1 VRSGALQE
9 AAFYRARLA
18 AYESGS
24 AAEATRLDR
33 ERSTQLE
40 KQLSNIASSRSSQ
53 ERRITELG
61 EALELQTQLREQAE
75 ARAVETVKRAEM
87 LEESH
92 TRISREH
99 NELHEKHV
107 ETGASLREHAEKLL
121 SYSSVTQQREAEQ
134 RNIQGQI
141 EAITASRDQH
151 LKALEQAQATLTASA
166 ARSEELVTQWRRA
179 TEQVSRLEQD
189 MVELRNE
196 LEART
201 FEAGSAQAK
210 LTDVENSW
218 AASRAEADTLR
229 TFTTSGLGQ
238 LLDSHRDLKADED
251 RVLRSQEEK
260 FEVIETEAASL
271 RQMLKETSQRLHQ
284 SEQELSEH
292 HQRAQMVQAEQL
304 SLRSQLVGLRAQ
316 LASAM
321 TDSGRLRKDVATKD
335 IELQEKM
342 RNLSEIEVRLSTLR
356 NYLAENGIVV
366 DEDEMNNSAG
376 EGPSRV
382 YELEQ
387 KLLERTRL
395 HDEAVQQL
403 NLANQ
408 RHQDAETHA
417 ASLSS
422 QLDQARSS
430 QRSSP
435 GEGSSDTRVEAA
447 EQKLAEAEDNHK
459 MRMAQME
466 EDYKTAVHYVKYV
479 II

>member
-1 VRSGALQE
+1 ME
-9 AAFYRARLA
+9 AI
-18 AYESGS
+18 
-24 AAEATRLDR
+24 RLDR

-40 KQLSNIASSRSSQ
+40 KQLSNVASSKSSQ
-53 ERRITELG
+53 DRRVAEL
-61 EALELQTQLREQAE
+61 EKALELQTQLREHAE
-75 ARAVETVKRAEM
+75 THVTEAVKRAEV

-92 TRISREH
+92 SRISREH

-107 ETGASLREHAEKLL
+107 EVEASLREHAERLL
-121 SYSSVTQQREAEQ
+121 SYNSLTQQREAEQ
-134 RNIQGQI
+134 RNVQGQI

-151 LKALEQAQATLTASA
+151 LKALEQAQAALTASA
-166 ARSEELVTQWRRA
+166 TRSEELVTQWRRA

-196 LEART
+196 VETRTAEA
-201 FEAGSAQAK
+201 ESAQAK

-260 FEVIETEAASL
+260 FEALETGAASL
-271 RQMLKETSQRLHQ
+271 RQLLKDTSQRLHQ
-284 SEQELSEH
+284 SEQELGEH
-292 HQRAQMVQAEQL
+292 RQREQAIQTEQL

-321 TDSGRLRKDVATKD
+321 TDSGRLRKDVASKD
-335 IELQEKM
+335 TELREKM
-342 RNLSEIEVRLSTLR
+342 KALSEVEVRLGTLR

-366 DEDEMNNSAG
+366 DEEEVNKKTE
-376 EGPSRV
+376 EGPSRL

-387 KLLERTRL
+387 KLTERTRL
-395 HDEAVQQL
+395 HEEAVQQL
-403 NLANQ
+403 HLANQ
-408 RHQDAETHA
+408 RHQDVEAHA

-435 GEGSSDTRVEAA
+435 GEGSSETRVEAA
-447 EQKLAEAEDNHK
+447 ERKLAEAEDTHK

-466 EDYKTAVHYVKYV
+466 EDYKTAVHYVKSVFRLNFATLYDSPC
-479 II
+479 I